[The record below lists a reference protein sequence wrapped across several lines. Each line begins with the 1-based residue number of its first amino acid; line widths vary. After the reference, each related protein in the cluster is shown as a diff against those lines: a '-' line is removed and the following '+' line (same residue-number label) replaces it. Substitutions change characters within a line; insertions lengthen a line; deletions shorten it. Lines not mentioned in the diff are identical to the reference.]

1 MDENPKQILLA
12 TDFLQTSRLALDYAS
27 AFSRKFHARLTIAHA
42 FELNNAAEE
51 AEEIDRVPSR
61 IRLETQAR
69 LDAFAAGCAREGVDA
84 QTRLLQG
91 TVQGTVLE
99 ACHQTEADLLILGTQ
114 GIHHGVEHF
123 LLGSNTEALMYK
135 APCPI
140 LTVGPRVLGGV
151 SLDAPFK
158 KLIYVT
164 NLRPDS
170 IAAAPHAVRIAK
182 SLGIEIEL
190 YHVIKGEAD
199 EKRTADWEE
208 RVGNF
213 CAEIEKYAAEM
224 PAEWLDHGFHA
235 KRMIHP
241 ETILE
246 KTQEPQALMAIGV
259 LNLNALQR
267 HLRPSFPYR
276 LLASAACP
284 ILSMRPKA
292 KHTQA

>member
-1 MDENPKQILLA
+1 MNENPKQILLA

-27 AFSRKFHARLTIAHA
+27 ALSSKFHSHLTIAHA
-42 FELNNAAEE
+42 FELNNAADE
-51 AEEIDRVPSR
+51 AEQIDRVPSR

-69 LDAFAAGCAREGVDA
+69 LDAFAAGCAREGVAA
-84 QTRLLQG
+84 QTLLLQG
-91 TVQGTVLE
+91 TVQGTILE
-99 ACHQTEADLLILGTQ
+99 ACRRTEADLLVLGTQ

-140 LTVGPRVLGGV
+140 LTVGPRVMGGI
-151 SLDAPFK
+151 DFDIPFK

-170 IAAAPHAVRIAK
+170 IAAAPQAVRIAK
-182 SLGIEIEL
+182 RLGIAIEL
-190 YHVIKGEAD
+190 CHVIKGEAD
-199 EKRTADWEE
+199 EKRTADWEQ

-213 CAEIEKYAAEM
+213 CAEVGKFAAEM
-224 PAEWLDHGFHA
+224 PAEWLDPGFHA
-235 KRMIHP
+235 KHMIHP

-284 ILSMRPKA
+284 ILSIRPKTTKA
-292 KHTQA
+292 QA